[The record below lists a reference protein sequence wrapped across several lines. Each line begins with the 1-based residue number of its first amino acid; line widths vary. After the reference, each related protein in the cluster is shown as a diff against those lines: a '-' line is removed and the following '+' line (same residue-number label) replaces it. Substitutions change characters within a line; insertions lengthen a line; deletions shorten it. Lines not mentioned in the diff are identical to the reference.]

1 VSNFLYNYF
10 GPDVDNEGCKVIWEE
25 GVKPDCKTHKR
36 QASWNNNS
44 FIKMLNIFFLDL
56 NSQSST
62 VRQDTLHFPGSIKRP
77 QASKSE
83 HKIFTFFFSGNLF
96 LDPDADFECG

>member
-1 VSNFLYNYF
+1 LITVYLIKSEDFRETDNVVSNFLYNYF

-44 FIKMLNIFFLDL
+44 FIK
-56 NSQSST
+56 
-62 VRQDTLHFPGSIKRP
+62 K
-77 QASKSE
+77 
-83 HKIFTFFFSGNLF
+83 
-96 LDPDADFECG
+96 C

>member
-10 GPDVDNEGCKVIWEE
+10 GPDVDSEGCKVIWEE

-44 FIKMLNIFFLDL
+44 FINKMMNIF
-56 NSQSST
+56 S
-62 VRQDTLHFPGSIKRP
+62 
-77 QASKSE
+77 
-83 HKIFTFFFSGNLF
+83 
-96 LDPDADFECG
+96 